1 MQLNDYFKIK
11 NELPPH
17 VTLLAVS
24 KTKPVE
30 DIRLLFDNGQL
41 HFGENKVQELIGKQ
55 PQLPHEI
62 KWHLIGHLQSN
73 KVKYIAPFVEMI
85 HSVDSFKLL
94 KTIDTEAQK
103 CNRIIKC
110 LLQVHIAEEDTKYGL
125 SENEL
130 IDLVNHHEIESLKNI
145 TVNGLMGMATYTDDF
160 DKVRLEFRKLKN
172 IFTGLKNGIFS
183 ENTSFTELSMG
194 MSGDYQIAV
203 EEGATIVR
211 LGSIIFGERVYPSA
225 NL

>member
-1 MQLNDYFKIK
+1 MQLDDYLKIK

-41 HFGENKVQELIGKQ
+41 HFGENKVQELTNKY
-55 PQLPHEI
+55 PQLPHEV

-94 KTIDTEAQK
+94 KIINSEAQK
-103 CNRIIKC
+103 CNRVIKC
-110 LLQVHIAEEDTKYGL
+110 LLQVHVADEETKFGL

-130 IDLVNHHEIESLKNI
+130 NDLVNHPEIGNLTNI
-145 TVNGLMGMATYTDDF
+145 TINGLMGMATFTDDF
-160 DKVRLEFRKLKN
+160 EKVRLEFRKLKN
-172 IFTGLKNGIFS
+172 IFDNLKKSVFATNANFV
-183 ENTSFTELSMG
+183 ELSMG
-194 MSGDYQIAV
+194 MSGDYKIAV

-211 LGSIIFGERVYPSA
+211 LGSIIFGERVYPA
-225 NL
+225 ATL